1 MLLHVG
7 RLTAR
12 GMCAVIAAMQP
23 SDAIIVDESLTS
35 GGAYWDLSKVHPT
48 FQDMCCELISGQ
60 ELAFGW
66 EFASG
71 VCNSGQKQQC

>member
-1 MLLHVG
+1 MLLYAG

-35 GGAYWDLSKVHPT
+35 GGAYWDLSKVYPT
-48 FQDMCCELISGQ
+48 LHEMRCELASGQ
-60 ELAFGW
+60 ELAFEW
-66 EFASG
+66 VFASG
-71 VCNSGQKQQC
+71 VCTSE